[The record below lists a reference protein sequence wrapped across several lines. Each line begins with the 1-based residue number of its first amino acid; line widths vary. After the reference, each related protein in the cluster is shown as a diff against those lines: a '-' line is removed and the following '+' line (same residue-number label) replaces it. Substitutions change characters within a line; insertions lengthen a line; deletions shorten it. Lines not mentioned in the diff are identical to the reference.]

1 MDLDPRDS
9 IRTSLIDFGLVD
21 NCVAT
26 SAGVCRQIACTMSDV
41 MTPATIARVPNQ
53 PKTPLKSFRI
63 PEALY
68 AAAQAK
74 AAERGETVSKVVRK
88 ALERYVKRP

>member
-1 MDLDPRDS
+1 MA
-9 IRTSLIDFGLVD
+9 G
-21 NCVAT
+21 VAT
-26 SAGVCRQIACTMSDV
+26 PGTLRRM
-41 MTPATIARVPNQ
+41 PNQ

-74 AAERGETVSKVVRK
+74 AAERGESVSEVVRK